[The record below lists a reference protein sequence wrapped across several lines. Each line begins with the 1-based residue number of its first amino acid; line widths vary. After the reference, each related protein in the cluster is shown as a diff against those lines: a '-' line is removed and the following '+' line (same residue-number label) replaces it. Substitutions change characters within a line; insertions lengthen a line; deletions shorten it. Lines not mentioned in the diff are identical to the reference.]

1 MEVALDAGGD
11 VGEVVAP
18 FVPIDAA
25 VLVVVAEVEQ
35 EVEESLVRAHLAGVH
50 LRVDVGGK
58 AALKVGGAD
67 GAGTVVVK
75 FGESGENDSLSA
87 FGNSGH
93 LVKIGYELNYKVTL
107 LHSFLAALL
116 RFFLQA
122 LTWRGTVHL
131 RLLLDANL
139 HFRVQALELGA
150 SQELRNSNE
159 SAESVKSKHIH
170 NDHLQ

>member
-1 MEVALDAGGD
+1 
-11 VGEVVAP
+11 
-18 FVPIDAA
+18 
-25 VLVVVAEVEQ
+25 
-35 EVEESLVRAHLAGVH
+35 
-50 LRVDVGGK
+50 
-58 AALKVGGAD
+58 
-67 GAGTVVVK
+67 
-75 FGESGENDSLSA
+75 
-87 FGNSGH
+87 

-159 SAESVKSKHIH
+159 SAESVKSKHVH
-170 NDHLQ
+170 NYQLHCLRSQPIDVERLKIVTDHKKLTAGKVIQIGTEMKGRK